1 MEIFSIKSKCK
12 VNTNIESD
20 TFVGVLCE
28 NDSFTVNFPLGFHI
42 SDDEKE
48 LRKDILLLIN
58 TIAATVGR
66 RDSELTEKAQSY
78 NCTQFPFQ
86 AYLSIIYDF
95 YGRGYYMEREIQYD
109 VSKRGKIDWNR
120 TIKTQKPYVQD
131 NNVFYLDFVIKKN
144 LINENEL
151 ITLIHEYCVYDA
163 FAKLGWLF
171 TASMPAKPRIKY
183 NEKLFRRV
191 VTDKLSHTFNDK
203 NKALFIHMLA
213 IINYLGDKDSK
224 KEFRYGTYRFEYVW
238 ESMVDRVFGIK
249 NKDAYY
255 PKTTW
260 CINGTSYEV
269 KENFENAS
277 LRPDTI
283 MLHNGN
289 IYVVDAKYYK
299 YGAYRTPGLLP
310 KSTDINKQITYGEY
324 IAEQEKFK
332 AMHGEDYL
340 VYNAFVM
347 PFDAFE
353 ENGKNASSMENIGYA
368 VGNWKSNGKSYE
380 KVHGILLDLKYL
392 MKISVRED
400 EEEIMRL
407 AECIEGKVHSI

>member
-1 MEIFSIKSKCK
+1 METCFIKGKCK
-12 VNTNIESD
+12 VNTNID
-20 TFVGVLCE
+20 ADNFVGILCE
-28 NDSFTVNFPLGFHI
+28 NDGFTINFPLGFHI

-48 LRKDILLLIN
+48 FRKDILLLIN

-66 RDSELTEKAQSY
+66 KDSKLKEKAYSY
-78 NCTQFPFQ
+78 NDVQFPFQ
-86 AYLSIIYDF
+86 AYLSVIYDF
-95 YGRGYYMEREIQYD
+95 YGRGYYKEREIQYNI
-109 VSKRGKIDWNR
+109 SKRGKIDWNR
-120 TIKTQKPYVQD
+120 TIKTQKPYMQD
-131 NNVFYLDFVIKKN
+131 NNAFYLDFVTKRN

-151 ITLIHEYCVYDA
+151 ITLVHEYCVYDA

-171 TASMPAKPRIKY
+171 TSSLPAKPRLKY

-191 VTDKLSHTFNDK
+191 ITDKLANTFNDK
-203 NKALFIHMLA
+203 NRALFTHMLA
-213 IINYLGDKDSK
+213 IINYLGDKDSN

-238 ESMVDRVFGIK
+238 ESMIDRVFGIK
-249 NKDAYY
+249 HKDKYY

-260 CINGTSYEV
+260 CINGVNYEV
-269 KENFENAS
+269 NESFENAS

-283 MLHNGN
+283 MIHNGN

-299 YGAYRTPGLLP
+299 YGVYRSHGMLP

-332 AMHGEDYL
+332 EMHGDKYN

-347 PFDAFE
+347 PFDSVQE
-353 ENGKNASSMENIGYA
+353 QWGGSDVLKNIGYA
-368 VGNWKSNGKSYE
+368 IGNWKKNNKTYE
-380 KVHGILLDLKYL
+380 KVYGILLDLKYL

-400 EEEIMRL
+400 EQEIMRL
-407 AECIEGKVHSI
+407 AESILKEKYE